1 MPDTLLSTKLHIP
14 HPHRELVHRPRL
26 IERLDAGFRGKL
38 TLVSAPA
45 GYGKTTLVSDWMTR
59 SKIPAAWLSLDASDN
74 DLARFFS
81 YLIAAL
87 QQIHPDIGADIQPI
101 LETDADPPD
110 EIEPLLT
117 VLVNDIAA
125 SASRFAL
132 VLDDYHVITKL
143 RIHRALDFLFDHI
156 PAGMH
161 VVILSRTDPPM
172 PLGRLRVQRELTEIR
187 EADLRFTLDE
197 ATAFLNDLMGLAL
210 SNEDVVN
217 LETRTEG
224 WIAGLQLAALTL
236 QGRPDQHDQVVAITG
251 SHRHLIDYLV
261 HEVMSRQ
268 PEEVRTFLL
277 RTSILERFNASLCD
291 AVLDE
296 GRNRSKEIL
305 EKLERANLFLIPL
318 DDRRE
323 WYRYHHLFADFL
335 RQRLHEIQ
343 PEIVPELYVRA
354 SQWYEAN
361 GMVDEAIEH
370 ALAGDDVTRAAQLL
384 DESVETLFLSSAKV
398 NKVLR
403 WANRLPVEARSKF
416 PRLCIYHAWALQF
429 EYQLEAAESTLALA
443 EAHLAHPTKLLAAEK
458 PQAEQPASFSASQI
472 TNYANAVRVYMALHR
487 GEFDRAVDL
496 ALAALRALSEE
507 ADKEHPADQMRAVQ
521 GAITLALGMGYFELG
536 RMGAAYQALQS
547 ALPLNQ
553 QAGSRYAALACIQH
567 LMYIDCAR
575 GALNRALANG
585 EKGLFWI
592 EEWSRS
598 EGRER
603 RPARML
609 AHLRRQ
615 MSIVHYERNDLDQA
629 AKGLNQA
636 TEYYELVQSWS
647 RVDSYALLVDVHQ
660 ALGDVEA
667 ALGYWRKLKRISLA
681 PGLSLPNIPLAAW
694 IAERSLLL
702 GQSRPD
708 LNDLFAQAVGWAE
721 TSGLGPN
728 DEFRYAQ
735 EYQYLILA
743 RVLIAQDRA
752 EEAILL
758 LDRLI
763 TSAEGAERNGEL
775 ISYLSLQAV
784 AHHIRDRTDTA
795 LTTLSRALALG
806 ELEGYV
812 RTFVDLGPPM
822 REFLQVAA
830 RQGVAPDYVS
840 RLLAAFPGVEP
851 SFPPSPAAGQERREI
866 GDLVLIK
873 PEPLS
878 DREKQILRLIAAGL
892 SDREIAEELYLSV
905 NTIKWHNRQIYDKL
919 GVSRR
924 GQAVAR
930 AQELGILQ

>member
-26 IERLDAGFRGKL
+26 IERLDAGFQGKL

-59 SKIPAAWLSLDASDN
+59 SQIPAAWLSLDASDN

-117 VLVNDIAA
+117 ALVNDIAT

-161 VVILSRTDPPM
+161 VVIISRADPPM

-217 LETRTEG
+217 LEARTEG

-277 RTSILERFNASLCD
+277 RTSILEQFNASLCD

-305 EKLERANLFLIPL
+305 EKLERAHLFLIPL
-318 DDRRE
+318 DYRRE

-335 RQRLHEIQ
+335 RQRLHETQ
-343 PEIVPELYVRA
+343 PEIVPELYIRA

-361 GMVDEAIEH
+361 GMVDQAIQH

-384 DESVETLFLSSAKV
+384 DDNVQTFILSSAAV
-398 NKVLR
+398 NRVIR

-429 EYQLEAAESTLALA
+429 EYQLEAAESTLTLA
-443 EAHLAHPTKLLAAEK
+443 ETHLAEPGVLPK
-458 PQAEQPASFSASQI
+458 SFPASQI
-472 TNYANAVRVYMALHR
+472 TSHAAAVRVYMALHR
-487 GEFDRAVDL
+487 AEFDRAVDL
-496 ALAALRALSEE
+496 ALAALRALPEE
-507 ADKEHPADQMRAVQ
+507 DTDQVRILR
-521 GAITLALGMGYFELG
+521 GAITLGLGIGYFELG
-536 RMGAAYQALQS
+536 RMEAAYQALQS

-553 QAGSRYAALACIQH
+553 QAGSRYAALACIQYH
-567 LMYIDCAR
+567 VLFR
-575 GALNRALANG
+575 GRHRPYRSP
-585 EKGLFWI
+585 K
-592 EEWSRS
+592 SRF
-598 EGRER
+598 R
-603 RPARML
+603 
-609 AHLRRQ
+609 
-615 MSIVHYERNDLDQA
+615 
-629 AKGLNQA
+629 
-636 TEYYELVQSWS
+636 
-647 RVDSYALLVDVHQ
+647 
-660 ALGDVEA
+660 
-667 ALGYWRKLKRISLA
+667 
-681 PGLSLPNIPLAAW
+681 
-694 IAERSLLL
+694 
-702 GQSRPD
+702 
-708 LNDLFAQAVGWAE
+708 F
-721 TSGLGPN
+721 SG
-728 DEFRYAQ
+728 
-735 EYQYLILA
+735 
-743 RVLIAQDRA
+743 
-752 EEAILL
+752 
-758 LDRLI
+758 
-763 TSAEGAERNGEL
+763 SASG
-775 ISYLSLQAV
+775 
-784 AHHIRDRTDTA
+784 
-795 LTTLSRALALG
+795 
-806 ELEGYV
+806 
-812 RTFVDLGPPM
+812 
-822 REFLQVAA
+822 
-830 RQGVAPDYVS
+830 
-840 RLLAAFPGVEP
+840 
-851 SFPPSPAAGQERREI
+851 
-866 GDLVLIK
+866 
-873 PEPLS
+873 
-878 DREKQILRLIAAGL
+878 
-892 SDREIAEELYLSV
+892 
-905 NTIKWHNRQIYDKL
+905 
-919 GVSRR
+919 
-924 GQAVAR
+924 
-930 AQELGILQ
+930 